1 MGFRNAMLATAVA
14 GLFLAGGA
22 ATAFADQQEKKTE
35 AEKVKCDGANGCKGK
50 SACAT
55 TSNECAGKNGCAG
68 KGFMMMTAEE
78 CAKAKEA
85 AKPKAN

>member
-1 MGFRNAMLATAVA
+1 MGWKSAMVASAVA
-14 GLFLAGGA
+14 GLFLAGA
-22 ATAFADQQEKKTE
+22 ASTAFAADEAKKTE
-35 AEKVKCDGANGCKGK
+35 AEKVKCDGANACKGK

-55 TSNECAGKNGCAG
+55 AGNSCAGQNGCAG

-85 AKPKAN
+85 AKTKAN